1 VPISRNAPARENNF
15 SPTLFQKSPPDDVMY
30 AIRVPHAREKNE
42 RPQMRVKISRA
53 PAPPHIREKILAP
66 PRTGI
71 RAPAYTRKNP
81 RVPTRLTRAH
91 ETPPHAP
98 KTPSRARKSRRRTRA
113 PAHAKTRT
121 RAHTHARLF
130 FPGFISKIS
139 SSARTRK
146 KSEQFDLFQTLF
158 KISRTYTRP
167 PTHTRTRDS
176 RTRAHAHAT
185 HLPSRAR
192 ARPHAREATFSTSFP
207 QVFHSP
213 VDNFSPIFF

>member
-1 VPISRNAPARENNF
+1 
-15 SPTLFQKSPPDDVMY
+15 MY

-71 RAPAYTRKNP
+71 RAPAHTRKNP
-81 RVPTRLTRAH
+81 RVPHPRPRTRDT
-91 ETPPHAP
+91 TPAHAP
-98 KTPSRARKSRRRTRA
+98 KTPSHARKSRRRTRA

-130 FPGFISKIS
+130 FPSFISKIS

-158 KISRTYTRP
+158 KVSRTYTRP
-167 PTHTRTRDS
+167 
-176 RTRAHAHAT
+176 RAHAHT
-185 HLPSRAR
+185 HTRFAPTRPRAR
-192 ARPHAREATFSTSFP
+192 DPPALACPRTPARTRGDFFHKFSTSFP
-207 QVFHSP
+207 Q
-213 VDNFSPIFF
+213 DNFSPDYFLKTTCA